1 MNKILNEIRD
11 ADAKNIIETVRPGF
25 WSTVKK
31 TIFG

>member
-1 MNKILNEIRD
+1 MKKMLNDIRD

-25 WSTVKK
+25 FEKVKK